1 MENNRLPDGNI
12 DSFDLLIQ
20 IVKQL
25 RRPGGCPWDRE
36 QTHASLKRN
45 LLEESYEVID
55 AIDSEDSSSLVEE
68 LGDLLVQIIFHSDI
82 GQESGSFNISD
93 VIRTINEKMIRR
105 HPHVFALSLIHI

>member
-82 GQESGSFNISD
+82 GEESGSFSISD

-105 HPHVFALSLIHI
+105 HPHVFAEV